1 MQKSIVKFSIET
13 QKYFEKPTDAR
24 GELEYRANKKRNLL
38 LTYLFP
44 DFNFYSN
51 SLGSKLPKSIP
62 LKIFLIPELS
72 LSLNKSRSVVLGSEY
87 FVAEL
92 LVTISQMFSIYLGS
106 NCGDFLISG
115 GSEPTKDE
123 VAKMA

>member
-1 MQKSIVKFSIET
+1 MIVKFSIET

-72 LSLNKSRSVVLGSEY
+72 LSLNKSRSVVLNSEY
-87 FVAEL
+87 FVE
-92 LVTISQMFSIYLGS
+92 
-106 NCGDFLISG
+106 
-115 GSEPTKDE
+115 E
-123 VAKMA
+123 